1 MFAGFRSRCTIPEI
15 VGELQRRT
23 ERRHDLLHLRD
34 RHPAVCGELLFQ
46 GLPVE
51 QFHDQERVILVVHVE
66 VENRDD
72 VGMAETGA
80 GAAFAEESI
89 ARSGAAGLRSHDL
102 DRDFVPEQRAPR
114 AIHGAHP
121 SFGQQREDFVTVVE
135 DLAGREHSGI
145 ICFRRLAAR
154 RLAARYS
161 RLAVA
166 LAFAQ
171 SIEQQRQP
179 AASRAASVIRRLC
192 CASVS
197 AMVAPLLLALI
208 LFLPEAQAAKSICAN
223 IWQQHAADFE
233 TYLLTAKGRKDC
245 GHPDWRHQAAA
256 RLSRTGWTHRLL
268 RLEADPARH
277 ARRLLRKLQ
286 VGGRRLRTRQAP
298 RPEHGAARGR
308 AAREQR
314 TRRAPSCGSTVSD
327 PGNRCRR
334 CQSRRRGDSS
344 WRG

>member
-1 MFAGFRSRCTIPEI
+1 MQPRRQHRHGIGSAKRDVFGQHLEDDGAEAVDVRTRVDVTTGQLLRRCVGDGAEKLVRPGQPCFVGLAQVGKAEVDDLVDPLPGRELVRDDVRRLQIAVHDSQI

-114 AIHGAHP
+114 AIDGAHS

-135 DLAGREHSGI
+135 DLAGGEHSGI
-145 ICFRRLAAR
+145 ICFRLGGS
-154 RLAARYS
+154 L
-161 RLAVA
+161 LAVGCWL
-166 LAFAQ
+166 LAVWR
-171 SIEQQRQP
+171 IEQPR
-179 AASRAASVIRRLC
+179 AASREQLSSNR
-192 CASVS
+192 
-197 AMVAPLLLALI
+197 
-208 LFLPEAQAAKSICAN
+208 
-223 IWQQHAADFE
+223 
-233 TYLLTAKGRKDC
+233 
-245 GHPDWRHQAAA
+245 HP
-256 RLSRTGWTHRLL
+256 
-268 RLEADPARH
+268 
-277 ARRLLRKLQ
+277 
-286 VGGRRLRTRQAP
+286 
-298 RPEHGAARGR
+298 
-308 AAREQR
+308 
-314 TRRAPSCGSTVSD
+314 
-327 PGNRCRR
+327 
-334 CQSRRRGDSS
+334 
-344 WRG
+344 